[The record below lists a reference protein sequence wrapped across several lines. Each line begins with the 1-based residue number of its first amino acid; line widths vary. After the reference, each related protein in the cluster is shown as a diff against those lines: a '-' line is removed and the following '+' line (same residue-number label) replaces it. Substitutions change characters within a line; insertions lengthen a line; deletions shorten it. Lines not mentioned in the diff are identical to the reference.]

1 MPDLVSLRPGVSL
14 GRTGGKL
21 FLLAPPDAEAVGAV
35 APDLERLLRQ
45 LAKSPTAAAEL
56 GDHGPVLSRLRAR
69 GWLTTTVMA
78 GGGDPMYT
86 VQPHRCPGHPP
97 GTAPPELVLSPFAVV
112 RRDGG
117 GMVVESPLAWCR
129 IRLHHPGTLAF
140 LSDLDGDPGGGHLPP
155 EAVGRLRHDLW
166 WAGLATPSGEAPA
179 GRWAPHELWF
189 HHRSRAG
196 THLNLGGGFGASGPA
211 SGRPAP
217 PPAVREPFAGT
228 TVDLP
233 AVDLDAVAAGDPPL
247 TVAIERRR
255 TVRCHDDDAP
265 LAMAQLGEFLFR
277 CARNRAPVRHGDG
290 GSVSRPYPSG
300 GAAYELELYPVVR
313 HVAGLVPGL
322 YRYDPQRHR
331 LERLRGLDPPVDAL
345 LAAAATAAAV
355 PARPQVLLVVAARF
369 GRVMSKYEAMAYAL
383 ILKHVGVLYQVMYL
397 VATAMGLA
405 ACALGSGSAEQFA
418 RVAGHDPLV
427 ESSVGEFMLGS
438 CPAGADQVAGVPAP
452 VPSP

>member
-1 MPDLVSLRPGVSL
+1 VGL

-35 APDLERLLRQ
+35 APDLERLLRR
-45 LAKSPTAAAEL
+45 LAAAPTAAAEL
-56 GDHGPVLSRLRAR
+56 GHHEPVLSRLRAR
-69 GWLTTTVMA
+69 GWLTTTVVA
-78 GGGDPMYT
+78 GGGEPMYT
-86 VQPHRCPGHPP
+86 AQPHRCPGHPP
-97 GTAPPELVLSPFAVV
+97 GTAPPELVLSPFTVV

-129 IRLHHPGTLAF
+129 IQLHHPGTLAF
-140 LSDLDGDPGGGHLPP
+140 LGGLDGDAAGGHLPR
-155 EAVGRLRHDLW
+155 EVAGRLRHDLW
-166 WAGLATPSGEAPA
+166 WAGLATPPGEAVA
-179 GRWAPHELWF
+179 GWWTPHELWF

-196 THLNLGGGFGASGPA
+196 THLSLGGGFGASGQA

-217 PPAVREPFAGT
+217 PPAVPEPFAGT
-228 TVDLP
+228 TVELP
-233 AVDLDAVAAGDPPL
+233 AVDLEAVMAGDPPL

-255 TVRCHDDDAP
+255 TVRCHDDEAP
-265 LAMAQLGEFLFR
+265 LALAQLGEFLFR
-277 CARNRAPVRHGDG
+277 CARNRVPGHGDRG
-290 GSVSRPYPSG
+290 PVSRPYPSG

-322 YRYDPQRHR
+322 YHYDPQRHR

-355 PARPQVLLVVAARF
+355 PARPQVLLVVTARF
-369 GRVMSKYEAMAYAL
+369 GRVMAKYEAMAYAL

-397 VATAMGLA
+397 VATAMGVA

-418 RVAGHDPLV
+418 RVAGHDPLG

-438 CPAGADQVAGVPAP
+438 RPGPDQVAGAP
-452 VPSP
+452 DPDPERAP